1 MLICFHVSFFE
12 DSICEAFHS
21 ILSQFGLHLLSI
33 FASRALNSQYQ
44 AAVTKY
50 LLPQSQAAKKS
61 CFSAAFPN
69 GESSFWCACST
80 YLIYTFWVLVS
91 EISSWLLLILSDI
104 IYYYGFDN
112 ISQKKKY
119 ILQVANIQNLTP
131 KHCSTEILLII
142 FSTQKNGP
150 KKKPPAPWSHH
161 QVYCNFVL
169 VPLMLSKALHD
180 PQHFVGSPGYFF
192 WKKSPQL
199 QGRSLLF
206 RTLGFFFT
214 ENTSSSLKAALKK
227 GNNDS
232 FRESKTAPPPKK
244 NEIGKLI
251 LNHPPLLSKKSSLDC
266 GCYLSRGCK
275 YILIMLN
282 RLKPNTSETWRASEN
297 WHSTTGEHP
306 WHSRHGKNACIHHGA
321 FYTSHEDDEDV
332 MKTAHNS
339 KKVPFNLLGFSCHP
353 TN

>member
-150 KKKPPAPWSHH
+150 KKNLRHLDHIIRCIATLYSYLWCYPKLFTIHST
-161 QVYCNFVL
+161 L
-169 VPLMLSKALHD
+169 LDRLD
-180 PQHFVGSPGYFF
+180 IFF

-214 ENTSSSLKAALKK
+214 ENTSSSLKVALKK

>member
-1 MLICFHVSFFE
+1 MCTFYISNLHV
-12 DSICEAFHS
+12 
-21 ILSQFGLHLLSI
+21 LGP
-33 FASRALNSQYQ
+33 
-44 AAVTKY
+44 K
-50 LLPQSQAAKKS
+50 
-61 CFSAAFPN
+61 
-69 GESSFWCACST
+69 ESWLVF
-80 YLIYTFWVLVS
+80 LVS
-91 EISSWLLLILSDI
+91 EVSLLVV
-104 IYYYGFDN
+104 FDN

-119 ILQVANIQNLTP
+119 ILQVAIIQNLTP

-142 FSTQKNGP
+142 FSTKKWT
-150 KKKPPAPWSHH
+150 KKKTSGTLITSAG
-161 QVYCNFVL
+161 VL
-169 VPLMLSKALHD
+169 QLCTRTFDVIQSSSRSTALCWIAWI
-180 PQHFVGSPGYFF
+180 FF
-192 WKKSPQL
+192 EKKSPQL

-214 ENTSSSLKAALKK
+214 ENTSSSLKVDETK
-227 GNNDS
+227 GNYEGALG
-232 FRESKTAPPPKK
+232 RATPPKF
-244 NEIGKLI
+244 IGKLI
-251 LNHPPLLSKKSSLDC
+251 LNHPPLFLKSSGLDC
-266 GCYLSRGCK
+266 GFYLSRDQVEKLQDSGKTHVFFTSWACVAHLKLKSQSRIWRYYDPAQQINEHMLSVGNCFNDFCDTKHVALRK

-332 MKTAHNS
+332 RKTAHNS

>member
-192 WKKSPQL
+192 
-199 QGRSLLF
+199 
-206 RTLGFFFT
+206 
-214 ENTSSSLKAALKK
+214 LKK
-227 GNNDS
+227 IATTSGKES
-232 FRESKTAPPPKK
+232 FISNLGIFFHRKHIIIFESCLEK
-244 NEIGKLI
+244 GKQ
-251 LNHPPLLSKKSSLDC
+251 
-266 GCYLSRGCK
+266 
-275 YILIMLN
+275 
-282 RLKPNTSETWRASEN
+282 W
-297 WHSTTGEHP
+297 
-306 WHSRHGKNACIHHGA
+306 
-321 FYTSHEDDEDV
+321 
-332 MKTAHNS
+332 
-339 KKVPFNLLGFSCHP
+339 
-353 TN
+353 